1 MAFWLKKTIL
11 PDDILYKINSINDK
25 IIIDKVKYNKILCNL
40 EIRLF
45 YENDE
50 RYKTQ
55 EFYFIQLVPFLESF
69 RYKKKCY
76 TSNEIYKKN
85 NKKYKRHEIYDIS
98 LEEKLITKGHHLLY
112 KDHANI
118 FIYQNHN
125 YNVFYYFKDIQNYI
139 SSNYINISQSQ
150 SENI

>member
-50 RYKTQ
+50 RYKTH
-55 EFYFIQLVPFLESF
+55 EFYFIQLVPFLETF
-69 RYKKKCY
+69 RYKKNNDTTKH
-76 TSNEIYKKN
+76 IY
-85 NKKYKRHEIYDIS
+85 NKQKIKYRKHEIYDIS
-98 LEEKLITKGHHLLY
+98 LEEKLITKGHYLLY

-118 FIYQNHN
+118 FIYQYYN

>member
-25 IIIDKVKYNKILCNL
+25 IIIDKVRYNKILCNL

-50 RYKTQ
+50 RYKTH
-55 EFYFIQLVPFLESF
+55 EFYFIQLVPFLETF

-98 LEEKLITKGHHLLY
+98 LEEKLITKGHYLLY

>member
-11 PDDILYKINSINDK
+11 PDDILYKINSINDR

-40 EIRLF
+40 EIKLF

-50 RYKTQ
+50 RYKTH
-55 EFYFIQLVPFLESF
+55 EFYFTQLVPFLETF
-69 RYKKKCY
+69 RYKRKCY

-98 LEEKLITKGHHLLY
+98 LEEKLITKGHYLLY

>member
-118 FIYQNHN
+118 FIYQYHN